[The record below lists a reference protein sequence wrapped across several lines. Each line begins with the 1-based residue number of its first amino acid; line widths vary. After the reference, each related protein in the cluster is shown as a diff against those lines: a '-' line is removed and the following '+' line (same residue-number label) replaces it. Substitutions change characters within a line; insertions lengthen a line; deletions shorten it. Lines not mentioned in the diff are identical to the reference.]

1 MFKYLQSCCERYYKK
16 TVWEKGVMITLTA
29 VLLPVIIGLAG
40 LAFDAGNLYVH
51 KAKLQNTADA
61 AALAGGRAYVNSLGT
76 GAGGSV
82 TLTQEQLNAKKSIL
96 IAAADE
102 YIAKNNP
109 LYKEKVDNGQ
119 GNSKKS
125 YAMGKETKAEDSNK
139 STEYFRVTL
148 TETVPVY
155 LLPVLGIPNIAD
167 VSVYATVKMTDTEV
181 KAVKTEPDPYDDDHD
196 PLIIAGRSLINEHK
210 GSNTYNFKAYV
221 TDQEHGQS
229 IQADKYMGE
238 DGKYHYY
245 LPSSN
250 GRTDIDQTKTY
261 NMDTFGQE
269 MLGLFKQK
277 QTDWVHQQ
285 TAQDPNFRSDDTYYM
300 TYHGDSTINI
310 DDVSRNPGNYG
321 LNPEEH
327 SYLYI
332 SKSDSGLGGIHLKLQ
347 GSLYTGGDITN
358 NTPYYIFVNSDV
370 SIGNFHF
377 QSDCNRPIVFCY
389 MGESGIKYHF
399 HANVKGILYSPHSQD
414 AWIQINNNKNFCGT
428 IISDYVRIQA
438 NKKTT
443 FEYSDEELV
452 KWMEGE
458 DGLKFTPSIGFYQD
472 PGSGSSS
479 GSGGT
484 SETVNEISLPDRL
497 RLVLAGSTTDA
508 SHYKDS
514 AVEWSA
520 L

>member
-1 MFKYLQSCCERYYKK
+1 MLGLLQSYYEEHYKK
-16 TVWEKGVMITLTA
+16 AVRREKGAMITLTA
-29 VLLPVIIGLAG
+29 ILLPVIIGFAG
-40 LAFDAGNLYVH
+40 LAFDAGNLYVN
-51 KAKLQNTADA
+51 KAKLQDTADA

-76 GAGGSV
+76 GGSV
-82 TLTQEQLNAKKSIL
+82 TLTQAQLNAKKPVL
-96 IAAADE
+96 IAAANE

-109 LYKEKVDNGQ
+109 LYKEKLDAGQ
-119 GNSKKS
+119 GNTKKS
-125 YAMGKETKAEDSNK
+125 YAMGKETKTEDSNK

-155 LLPVLGIPNIAD
+155 LLPVLGIQNIAD
-167 VSVYATVKMTDTEV
+167 VSVYATVKISDTEV
-181 KAVKTEPDPYDDDHD
+181 TTVKAEPDPYDDDHD
-196 PLIIAGRSLINEHK
+196 PLIIAGRSFINEHK

-221 TDQEHGQS
+221 TDQEHGQT
-229 IQADKYMGE
+229 IQTDRYMGD
-238 DGKYHYY
+238 DGQYHYY
-245 LPSSN
+245 LPSSD
-250 GRTDIDQTKTY
+250 GRTEIDQSKSY

-277 QTDWVHQQ
+277 QTDWVNKQ
-285 TAQDPNFRSDDTYYM
+285 TALNPNFKSDDTYYM
-300 TYHGDSTINI
+300 TYRGDSTINI
-310 DDVSRNPGNYG
+310 DDVSKNPGNYG

-332 SKSDSGLGGIHLKLQ
+332 SKSDSGLGSIHIKLD
-347 GSLYTGGDITN
+347 GPLYTGGKITE

-370 SIGNFHF
+370 DIGNFHF
-377 QSDCNRPIVFCY
+377 QADCNRPIVFCY
-389 MGESGIKYHF
+389 TGESDIKYHF
-399 HANVKGILYSPHSQD
+399 HSDVKGILYTPHSKD

-438 NKKTT
+438 NKNTT
-443 FEYSDEELV
+443 FEYSDEELK

-484 SETVNEISLPDRL
+484 TETLNKISLPDRL
-497 RLVLAGSTTDA
+497 RLVLAGASTDE
-508 SHYKDS
+508 SHYKDA
-514 AVEWSA
+514 AVAWSD